1 METNQQLIDR
11 VNLHLDELIA
21 KDRLVEEDAEEAN
34 NAVQGLES
42 IRRLFEGT
50 DIERKITEIINVCDA
65 VAQKV
70 ETSL

>member
-21 KDRLVEEDAEEAN
+21 KDRVHEDDAEEAN

-50 DIERKITEIINVCDA
+50 DIERKITEIIVVCGV
-65 VAQKV
+65 VAEKV